1 MHRFLNML
9 FDDGLFFVLFI
20 ILVIVVILYQ
30 TKTYEKNF
38 KNIDMKLDKI
48 LKDDKTPEDDFT
60 TLKKMIEDQDLKIK
74 ALEEKLASKGR
85 RSSQEKAQCILF
97 LFKKTKLAAGLL
109 KDISM
114 TEINLYCR
122 YTSDHRSQIL
132 VDGLRQQR

>member
-48 LKDDKTPEDDFT
+48 LKDDKIPEDDFT

-74 ALEEKLASKGR
+74 ELEEKLASKGR
-85 RSSQEKAQCILF
+85 RSSQEKA
-97 LFKKTKLAAGLL
+97 
-109 KDISM
+109 
-114 TEINLYCR
+114 
-122 YTSDHRSQIL
+122 
-132 VDGLRQQR
+132 

>member
-48 LKDDKTPEDDFT
+48 LKDDKTPEDDFA

-85 RSSQEKAQCILF
+85 RSSQEKA
-97 LFKKTKLAAGLL
+97 
-109 KDISM
+109 
-114 TEINLYCR
+114 
-122 YTSDHRSQIL
+122 
-132 VDGLRQQR
+132 

>member
-1 MHRFLNML
+1 MYRFLNML
-9 FDDGLFFVLFI
+9 FHDGLFFVLFI

-48 LKDDKTPEDDFT
+48 LKDDKTPKDDFT

-85 RSSQEKAQCILF
+85 RSSQEKA
-97 LFKKTKLAAGLL
+97 
-109 KDISM
+109 
-114 TEINLYCR
+114 
-122 YTSDHRSQIL
+122 
-132 VDGLRQQR
+132 